1 LNIKGFGLTSATPP
15 QLRLPSR
22 NCLNMPEANLLS
34 SRSHI
39 YSVPFG
45 ADFCD
50 ATVNHVLDA
59 AAQDPLAVSNTILL
73 LPNNRAIKAMTGA
86 FVRQAAPGLL
96 LPRMVAVGDLA
107 LDETLGPL
115 LDPLTSQDAIWP
127 AINPAGRIVLLAE
140 LIVKHRPM
148 DQAISATEALRLARK
163 LAEMIDELEIEQ
175 VGLERIAELDV
186 EPDLAEHWQRSLGQI
201 RDILPS
207 YRVELARRELL
218 GPAERRNMLLGR
230 FELRLRDTP
239 PTVPVIAAGITTAAS
254 AVARLLRR
262 ITRISGGTVI
272 LPGVDLDMTAQEW
285 DALVSAPNDETEARP
300 KRHAEVHPQFH
311 LKLLLDRMG
320 VARDEV
326 APLSS
331 AMASSNAVITDIF
344 CLPEQSAAWRDLP
357 AARKKLPNVR
367 LLEADDSAAEAK
379 AIAVHVRGALDQAGK
394 RVAVITPDRELAVR
408 VSAQLRRWGIRVD
421 DSAGRPLLQTPEGTL
436 ILALAE
442 AVANRF
448 SATNVLEIAKHP
460 LVNAG
465 DGRLA
470 WLNEARSLD
479 RLLRGPAK
487 GIGLKAISQVLAK
500 AEAVDDALVLWWS
513 NFSGILAE
521 LKSTSAAKLP
531 QMLEAIKETANTL
544 TGGQIWKGASG
555 RELARLW
562 DEIAACNLSALPAT
576 DAQATP
582 AILTELLSSAVVRP
596 PYGGH
601 PRVAIYGLL
610 EARMQQADIVIC
622 AGLNE
627 TTWPQIAQ
635 PDPWLAPA
643 IRRRLGLA
651 TLDRNI
657 GLSAHD
663 LATALGAN
671 EVLLTRAKRDR
682 SGPTVASRFLL
693 RIKALLGEQLQTDLE
708 TPQLA
713 VFLDAPTEKLKF
725 AERPKPTPSPEQRRV
740 KLSITDFDQLKSD
753 PYSFYAKRILR
764 FKALDPVDA
773 EPSHA
778 WRGTLVHEVLQHWF
792 QQDDCAPEKLMARA
806 DALLTDGTLD
816 PLLRTMWQPRIADG
830 LRWIAQETQRMRD
843 EDGRRLLIAEG
854 KGETELLGVPISGR
868 ADRIDALADGSLVI
882 IDYKTGLS
890 PKTKQINAG
899 FALQLGLVGLMAE
912 RGVIRNVNGR
922 AMRFEYWSLAKDKGS
937 FGHIAVA
944 NSTKPSDNKKAADAF
959 VAFVTEQAKDALS
972 RWILGGEP
980 FTAKLRPEF
989 SDYAD
994 YDQLMRR
1001 QEWDGRQSI
1010 EDTDA

>member
-1 LNIKGFGLTSATPP
+1 
-15 QLRLPSR
+15 
-22 NCLNMPEANLLS
+22 MPEARPLS
-34 SRSHI
+34 SRTQI
-39 YSVPFG
+39 YSVPLG

-50 ATVNHVLDA
+50 ATVQHVLDGA
-59 AAQDPLAVSNTILL
+59 GNDPLAVSNILLL

-96 LPRMVAVGDLA
+96 LPRMAAIGDLA
-107 LDETLGPL
+107 LDEALGPL
-115 LDPLTSQDAIWP
+115 LDPLAAEGAIFP
-127 AINPAGRIVLLAE
+127 TINPASRVILLAE
-140 LIVKHRPM
+140 LIVQHRPK
-148 DQAISATEALRLARK
+148 DQTVSASEALRLARK

-175 VGLERIAELDV
+175 IALARLAELDV
-186 EPDLAEHWQRSLGQI
+186 EPDLAGHWQRSLGQI
-201 RDILPS
+201 RDILPA
-207 YRVELARRELL
+207 YRAELARRELL
-218 GPAERRNMLLGR
+218 GPAERRNILLGK
-230 FELRLRDTP
+230 FEQRLRSDP
-239 PTVPVIAAGITTAAS
+239 PSHSIIAAGITTAAP

-262 ITRISGGTVI
+262 IARISGGTVI
-272 LPGVDLDMTAQEW
+272 LPGVDLDMGAQEW
-285 DALVSAPNDETEARP
+285 DALLPAPNEDSEARP
-300 KRHAEVHPQFH
+300 KRNAEVHPQFH

-326 APLSS
+326 APLYPVV
-331 AMASSNAVITDIF
+331 ANDKAVIADIF

-357 AARKKLPNVR
+357 AAQKKLPNVQ
-367 LLEADDSAAEAK
+367 LFEADDSAVEAK
-379 AIAVHVRGALDQAGK
+379 AIAVRVRGALDDVGK

-408 VSAQLRRWGIRVD
+408 VSAQLRRWGISVD

-436 ILALAE
+436 LLALAK
-442 AVANRF
+442 AAANRF

-465 DGRLA
+465 EGRLA

-479 RLLRGPAK
+479 LLLRGPAE
-487 GIGLKAISQVLAK
+487 GIGLKAISQALANDK
-500 AEAVDDALVLWWS
+500 AVDDALVLWWS
-513 NFSGILAE
+513 NFSGTLAE
-521 LKSTSAAKLP
+521 LENASAAKLP
-531 QMLEAIKETANTL
+531 QMLEAIKDTANIL
-544 TGGQIWKGASG
+544 SGGQIWKGAAG

-562 DEIAACNLSALPAT
+562 EEIAACNLSVLPIT
-576 DAQATP
+576 DAQAIP
-582 AILTELLSSAVVRP
+582 AILTELLSGAVVRP

-671 EVLLTRAKRDR
+671 EVMLTRATRDR

-693 RIKALLGEQLQTDLE
+693 RIRALLGEELQPDLE

-713 VFLDAPTEKLKF
+713 AFLDAPTEKLKF
-725 AERPKPTPSPEQRRV
+725 AERPKPTPPPQQRCV

-764 FKALDPVDA
+764 LKALDPVDA

-778 WRGTLVHEVLQHWF
+778 WRGTLVHEILQHWF
-792 QQDDCAPEKLMARA
+792 QEDDCAPEKLIARA
-806 DALLTDGTLD
+806 EALLTDGTLD
-816 PLLRTMWQPRIADG
+816 PLLRTLWQPRIAEG
-830 LRWIAQETQRMRD
+830 LRWIAQETERMRD
-843 EDGRRLLIAEG
+843 EEGRRVLIAEET
-854 KGETELLGVPISGR
+854 GETELLGVPISGR

-912 RGVIRNVNGR
+912 RGVIRNVSGQ

-944 NSTKPSDNKKAADAF
+944 NSTKASDNKKAAEDF

-972 RWILGGEP
+972 KWILGDEP
-980 FTAKLRPEF
+980 FTAKLHPEY

-1010 EDTDA
+1010 QDPDA